1 MIKIN
6 SKAFGEIEIE
16 EKQII
21 QFPFGIP
28 GFDDLKE
35 FALLDSGQYPFYW
48 LQSTKQVEVAFILMD
63 PFLLK
68 ADYQLEVPD
77 NEFESIQL
85 TGEKGSALIFT
96 ILTVRANGAMITA
109 NLQAPVVINPAN
121 KKGRQ
126 FISTNP
132 DLSIRFDVLKALNA
146 EEAK

>member
-1 MIKIN
+1 MTKIN

-16 EKQII
+16 EKQLIE
-21 QFPFGIP
+21 FPFGIP
-28 GFDDLKE
+28 GFEELKE

-48 LQSTKQVEVAFILMD
+48 LQSTKQVEVAFILTD

-68 ADYQLEVPD
+68 PDYQLEVPD
-77 NEFESIQL
+77 SDFESIQL

-109 NLQAPVVINPAN
+109 NLQAPVVINPTN

-126 FISTNP
+126 VISNNP
-132 DLSIRFDVLKALNA
+132 ELEIRFDVLKALSKG
-146 EEAK
+146 EAK